1 MKASEKE
8 CQVEGC
14 TNKQRCKSY
23 CKNHYYK
30 FLKRRKCKIENCE
43 KYVHGNDYCLNHYRM
58 NKWHGD
64 PLYVENRTARLC
76 EVEGC
81 ENIHRGNGYCSKHY
95 ARFSKHGD
103 VNVTERIIGHD
114 VASHE
119 LYFSFKSI
127 FHRCNN
133 PKNPKYKDYG
143 GRGIKVCER
152 WSERDGFL
160 HFLEDMGER
169 PEGMSLDRI
178 DNNSGYAPENCRWAT
193 QKEQCNNRRDTIKVE
208 FNNKTQS
215 LQEWADEVHLSRTT
229 IFNRLKRGWDF
240 EEAITLKPFQQRQK
254 IEPKKFST
262 N

>member
-30 FLKRRKCKIENCE
+30 FLKRRKCKIENC
-43 KYVHGNDYCLNHYRM
+43 KKDVHGNDYCINHYRM

-95 ARFSKHGD
+95 ARYSKHGD
-103 VNVTERIIGHD
+103 VNFIERIIGHD

-133 PKNPKYKDYG
+133 PKNLKYKHYG
-143 GRGIKVCER
+143 GRGIGICER

-169 PEGMSLDRI
+169 PPKHSLDRI
-178 DNNSGYAPENCRWAT
+178 DNEKGYSPENCRWAT
-193 QKEQCNNRRDTIKVE
+193 TKEQSNNRRSTRKIE

-215 LQEWADEVHLSRTT
+215 VQEWADEVNINRAT
-229 IFNRLKRGWDF
+229 IINRLNSGWSIED
-240 EEAITLKPFQQRQK
+240 ALSILPKQRQK
-254 IEPKKFST
+254 NRT
-262 N
+262 